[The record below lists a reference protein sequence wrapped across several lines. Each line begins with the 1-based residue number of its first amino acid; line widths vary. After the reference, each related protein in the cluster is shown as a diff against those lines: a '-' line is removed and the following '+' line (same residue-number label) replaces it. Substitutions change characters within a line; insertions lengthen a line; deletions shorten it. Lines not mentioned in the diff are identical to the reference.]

1 LTVTGQHLAHT
12 PLTIECRQEELLHIH
27 RAQFGEEKARDA
39 GAPKAATAPP
49 GVDDAEI
56 IRRASE
62 AGNGAGEKFKRLWA
76 GDRSGD
82 KSASEAD
89 LALCNYLAFWCGPD
103 PERIAA
109 LVAQSGLFR
118 DKWQQREDYRRWTID
133 KALEGKTEFF
143 DWSKDF
149 CKGWTMG
156 ELGGDSEQE
165 WPDPIPLAE
174 IPDVPPFPV
183 AVFPDKVRTP
193 ILEASAAMP
202 CPPDYFATPFIA
214 LAGSSIGGS
223 RRLAIK
229 TSHVQGV
236 TLYAAVV
243 APPGS
248 AKSPALEKVMDP
260 VRDAEEKIFQ
270 DWQKDMDAYK
280 SAMEA
285 YETAKKKR
293 ENLVPQKPTR
303 PVLTRL
309 TVTDATAEAL
319 VPILQENPRGVTMVR
334 DELTAWIASMN
345 QYREG
350 GRGADQQFWLSAWSN
365 STVLVD
371 RKKTHEEGPLYV
383 RQPYIS
389 VIGGLTP
396 EKLKTLRGDR
406 SRQKAEQDGFMD
418 RLLFSHPSEPRAV
431 AENWSNVSKESLN
444 QLGEVLTA
452 LREVEGA
459 SVQDEK
465 GGARSRPWIVKLTDD
480 ARSVWQQ
487 FTEDHAVERNAD
499 DFPDHLAGP
508 WSKLRGYC
516 ARLALILH
524 YIRRACKET
533 QSDDVDAESM
543 SRAVI
548 LVNYYKDHAKKVYAV
563 MDADPQVARAKK
575 GGPMDQEQ
583 RQGAIH
589 QERGPARIERHIQN
603 H

>member
-1 LTVTGQHLAHT
+1 
-12 PLTIECRQEELLHIH
+12 
-27 RAQFGEEKARDA
+27 
-39 GAPKAATAPP
+39 
-49 GVDDAEI
+49 VD
-56 IRRASE
+56 
-62 AGNGAGEKFKRLWA
+62 
-76 GDRSGD
+76 
-82 KSASEAD
+82 
-89 LALCNYLAFWCGPD
+89 
-103 PERIAA
+103 
-109 LVAQSGLFR
+109 
-118 DKWQQREDYRRWTID
+118 
-133 KALEGKTEFF
+133 
-143 DWSKDF
+143 
-149 CKGWTMG
+149 
-156 ELGGDSEQE
+156 
-165 WPDPIPLAE
+165 
-174 IPDVPPFPV
+174 
-183 AVFPDKVRTP
+183 VFPDKVRTA

-202 CPPDYFATPFIA
+202 CPPDYFATPFVA

-229 TSHVQGV
+229 PSHVQGV

-270 DWQKDMDAYK
+270 DWQQDMAAYK

-285 YETAKKKR
+285 YEAAKKKR

-371 RKKTHEEGPLYV
+371 RKKTHDEGPLYV

-418 RLLFSHPSEPRAV
+418 RLLFSHPSEPRVV

-452 LREVEGA
+452 LREVQGA

-480 ARSVWQQ
+480 AKKVWQK
-487 FTEDHAVERNAD
+487 FTADHAVERNAD

-508 WSKLRGYC
+508 WAKLKGY
-516 ARLALILH
+516 AGRLALILH
-524 YIRRACKET
+524 YIRQVCKET
-533 QSDDVDAESM
+533 DSEDVDGESM
-543 SRAVI
+543 SRGVTLA
-548 LVNYYKDHAKKVYAV
+548 NYFKDHARKVYAV
-563 MDADPQVARAKK
+563 MDADPRVAAARKVVRWIKK
-575 GGPMDQEQ
+575 NNLARFRQRDAHYALKGSFKTIEDLEPVLSMLVKHFHIRPEAVQRHQGPGRPPGPSYEVNPALHTCAQNPQNPQNPNFVDSVDIVRDVEEEHGD
-583 RQGAIH
+583 GAG
-589 QERGPARIERHIQN
+589 EF
-603 H
+603 